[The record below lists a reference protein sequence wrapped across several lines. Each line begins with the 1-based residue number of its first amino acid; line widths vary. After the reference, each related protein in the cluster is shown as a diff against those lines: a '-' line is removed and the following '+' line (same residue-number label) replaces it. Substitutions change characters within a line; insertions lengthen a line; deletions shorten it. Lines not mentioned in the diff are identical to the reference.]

1 MTDSIAER
9 IAQIRAAIPP
19 EVRLVAVTKTVSVE
33 AIRLAYEAG
42 VRDFGE
48 NRVQEAEAKQLQL
61 QDLRDITWH
70 LIGHLQSNKAATAIA
85 NFDWLHSVDSWK
97 LAQRL
102 DRLAREQS
110 RCPRICLQVKIL
122 PDPNK
127 YGWTVPELLADLP
140 QLNACESL
148 NIQGLMTIPPQGL
161 TETQTRSVFE
171 KTRQLAA
178 EIGAQNWSNIKMA
191 ELSMGMSGDYL
202 LAVEA
207 GATMIRPGQIIFG
220 PRNI

>member
-85 NFDWLHSVDSWK
+85 HFDWLHSVDSWK

-161 TETQTRSVFE
+161 TENETRSVFE
-171 KTRQLAA
+171 QTRQLAA
-178 EIGAQNWSNIKMA
+178 QIEGQNWSNIKMQ

>member
-9 IAQIRAAIPP
+9 IAKIRAAIPP
-19 EVRLVAVTKTVSVE
+19 EVRLVAVTKTVSVS
-33 AIRLAYEAG
+33 AMRLAYEAG

-48 NRVQEAEAKQLQL
+48 NRVQEAEAKQSQL
-61 QDLRDITWH
+61 QDLTDINWH

-85 NFDWLHSVDSWK
+85 HFDWIHSVDSLK

-102 DRLAREQS
+102 DRLATEQS

-161 TETQTRSVFE
+161 TENETRSVFE
-171 KTRQLAA
+171 QTRQLATQI
-178 EIGAQNWSNIKMA
+178 EGQNWSNIKMQ

-207 GATMIRPGQIIFG
+207 GATMIRLGQTIFG

>member
-85 NFDWLHSVDSWK
+85 HFDWLHSVDSWK

-178 EIGAQNWSNIKMA
+178 EIGAQNWSHIKMA
-191 ELSMGMSGDYL
+191 ELSMVCQGTYL